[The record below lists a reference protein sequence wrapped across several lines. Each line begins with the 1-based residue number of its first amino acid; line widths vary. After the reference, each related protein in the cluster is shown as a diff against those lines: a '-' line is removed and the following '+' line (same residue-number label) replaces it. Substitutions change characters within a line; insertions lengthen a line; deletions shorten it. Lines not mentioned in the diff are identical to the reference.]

1 MEKEKDIAKES
12 AAAETQETQ
21 NGVQENVEQ
30 QEVVVLKEISDAVLD
45 TDLKDFAIL
54 DDYLQIHEEGR
65 KYKTLLTPKFKERK
79 KWVAPNPNEIRTH
92 IPGVVGEIMVKKRDA
107 VKKGEKLLIYEAM
120 KMKNVVTAPFDGV
133 IKRIAVKEGEKLPK
147 GALLIVMGNNLKS
160 K

>member
-1 MEKEKDIAKES
+1 MEKEKDSAKES
-12 AAAETQETQ
+12 VAAEKQDAA
-21 NGVQENVEQ
+21 QENAEQ

-45 TDLKDFAIL
+45 TDLKDFAVL

>member
-12 AAAETQETQ
+12 VAAEKQDAA
-21 NGVQENVEQ
+21 QENAEQ

-45 TDLKDFAIL
+45 TDLKDFAVL

-65 KYKTLLTPKFKERK
+65 KYKTLLIPKFKERK

-147 GALLIVMGNNLKS
+147 GALLIAMGNNLKS

>member
-12 AAAETQETQ
+12 AAAEKQD
-21 NGVQENVEQ
+21 VAQENGEQ

-45 TDLKDFAIL
+45 TDLKDFAVL

>member
-45 TDLKDFAIL
+45 TDLKDFAVL

-65 KYKTLLTPKFKERK
+65 KYKTLLTPK
-79 KWVAPNPNEIRTH
+79 
-92 IPGVVGEIMVKKRDA
+92 
-107 VKKGEKLLIYEAM
+107 
-120 KMKNVVTAPFDGV
+120 
-133 IKRIAVKEGEKLPK
+133 
-147 GALLIVMGNNLKS
+147 
-160 K
+160 

>member
-12 AAAETQETQ
+12 VAAEKQDAA
-21 NGVQENVEQ
+21 QENAEQ

-45 TDLKDFAIL
+45 TDLKDFAVL

>member
-12 AAAETQETQ
+12 AAAEKQDAA
-21 NGVQENVEQ
+21 QENAEQ

-45 TDLKDFAIL
+45 TDLKDFAVL

-147 GALLIVMGNNLKS
+147 GALLIAMGNNLKS

>member
-12 AAAETQETQ
+12 AAAEKQD
-21 NGVQENVEQ
+21 VAQENAEQ

-45 TDLKDFAIL
+45 TDLKDFAVL

-147 GALLIVMGNNLKS
+147 GALLIAMGNNLKS

>member
-12 AAAETQETQ
+12 VAAEKQDAA
-21 NGVQENVEQ
+21 QENAEQ

-45 TDLKDFAIL
+45 TDLKDFAVL

-147 GALLIVMGNNLKS
+147 GALLIAMGNNLKS

>member
-12 AAAETQETQ
+12 AAAEKQD
-21 NGVQENVEQ
+21 VAQENAEQ

-45 TDLKDFAIL
+45 TDLKDFAVL

>member
-12 AAAETQETQ
+12 VAAEKQD
-21 NGVQENVEQ
+21 VAQENAEQ

-45 TDLKDFAIL
+45 TDLKDFAVL